1 MTLLFEHNEK
11 LIQGVR
17 FNTRALPSRYRNDT
31 LLEFNN
37 GGLMKKFIS
46 FLCCLLVVTTSCGG
60 GSSLSSEDQKVV
72 DDVAIAVAASD
83 DFPGT
88 ADDAECVAERLVT
101 SLGTAYIRDNNL
113 TDAAAFEEWELFDTE
128 LSRDEF
134 KGAAKGM
141 FGCVEGELST
151 LLGAEDGLEGLSEK
165 SVECFFDAF
174 QDDKFLDA
182 IYDGGED
189 DDALVAALFTSC
201 PSAFVDGL
209 VAGAGWD
216 REAAECFADELS
228 PELLAF
234 FLEISNLPGDEI
246 PEDSTQELADF
257 LALAA
262 KCDLDLADLG

>member
-1 MTLLFEHNEK
+1 
-11 LIQGVR
+11 
-17 FNTRALPSRYRNDT
+17 
-31 LLEFNN
+31 
-37 GGLMKKFIS
+37 MKKFIS
-46 FLCCLLVVTTSCGG
+46 FLCCLLMVTAACGG

-72 DDVAIAVAASD
+72 NDLAVSVAASD

-88 ADDAECVAERLVT
+88 ADDAECVAE
-101 SLGTAYIRDNNL
+101 SLATNLGISYILDNNL

-165 SVECFFDAF
+165 SAECFLDAF
-174 QDDKFLDA
+174 QDDKVLDA
-182 IYDGGED
+182 IYDGREED
-189 DDALVAALFTSC
+189 EVAVAALFTSC

-216 REAAECFADELS
+216 RENAECFADELS

-234 FLEISNLPGDEI
+234 FMEASTLPGDEI
-246 PEDSTQELADF
+246 PEDSTEILAEF
-257 LALAA
+257 LAAA
-262 KCDLDLADLG
+262 VKCDIDLADLD